1 MRYAYCAFG
10 LIYML
15 TSGSRRTVGVDLKIG
30 RVYFKLDLFSLGQ
43 NRNGCRRG
51 MYPAAGLGLRNALNA
66 MASGFKLK
74 A

>member
-1 MRYAYCAFG
+1 
-10 LIYML
+10 ML
-15 TSGSRRTVGVDLKIG
+15 TAGSRRAIGVDLKIG
-30 RVYFKLDLFSLGQ
+30 RVNFKLDLLSLGQ
-43 NRNGCRRG
+43 NRDRCRRG